1 MAAFNM
7 EQRQLRLQSRSNPAA
22 VPYPLDV
29 PVTFPPQPPS
39 VSSDGFPGG
48 GTADAA
54 PGAPAQATEASSRP
68 FAIVSEGMLL
78 PGSAFSALPPQPP
91 PSGSSDGFH
100 GGGGAAEEFS
110 GDLFASPSQGDLEAE
125 VESVPEAGA
134 AFDNSSIPLDGATSV
149 RSLGSEDLPLSE
161 LLLSESRWWEQVR
174 DAAPV
179 AQVDPLEGKAVDFRS
194 TFRSACQLQGPSPG
208 PEGLTQPWE
217 EGIFGVIFGGKD
229 FLEPPAKR
237 AFQVFLP
244 GEEAKEA
251 GVSEAAAKRVR
262 PTVQDFTFRK
272 VVRARAVVDWKQQ
285 RSAQLGIGLDL
296 WLSLVSRWGDCLL
309 AAHLDACVSRD
320 DKLEVLGDIMKGK
333 APSTILKRARALIL
347 LQDFLAD
354 KNVTF
359 PCRESDVYDFLKTL
373 ERDGAPSSR
382 ISSIM
387 EALNFVRHVIG
398 VSEIESSCLSRRCK
412 GICTT
417 VHFSEPRQAPPLTVT
432 QLEVLHDAL
441 EKHADQWTRA
451 FAGACLVCCY
461 SRCRWSDVQHTED
474 IIWDQDHEGNLC
486 FIELRIGVHKTCRLQ
501 SKRHKFL
508 HAISPALGIRPFG
521 QLWRTCRE
529 QLGIESQGR
538 CPFMPA
544 PDAQGSPTVRALDTD
559 EATSWMRLMLE
570 LGDGSPQVSSKSMK
584 ATIISWA
591 AKRGV
596 DPLTLQRLGYHAA
609 GGMDLVY
616 SRDSQAPLL
625 LVVEKVLKEVRE
637 GIFRP
642 DETRSGRLVS
652 GGAKPLTG
660 SFVPGLGET
669 SVAEG
674 AAVHEQVPATCK
686 VEVAS
691 AEAADAAIVTVSDSE
706 ASDSFGESSDESDE
720 DFGQPIAFVARGQ
733 VIPAGFDLWR
743 HSSSQVAHLAPR
755 ANFKN
760 LFACGRTVG
769 SKHFKRDEQELGPED
784 FPCKFCFRR

>member
-1 MAAFNM
+1 
-7 EQRQLRLQSRSNPAA
+7 
-22 VPYPLDV
+22 
-29 PVTFPPQPPS
+29 
-39 VSSDGFPGG
+39 
-48 GTADAA
+48 
-54 PGAPAQATEASSRP
+54 
-68 FAIVSEGMLL
+68 
-78 PGSAFSALPPQPP
+78 
-91 PSGSSDGFH
+91 
-100 GGGGAAEEFS
+100 
-110 GDLFASPSQGDLEAE
+110 
-125 VESVPEAGA
+125 
-134 AFDNSSIPLDGATSV
+134 
-149 RSLGSEDLPLSE
+149 SLGSEDLPLSE

-451 FAGACLVCCY
+451 FAGPVENSL
-461 SRCRWSDVQHTED
+461 
-474 IIWDQDHEGNLC
+474 G
-486 FIELRIGVHKTCRLQ
+486 LRAKAG
-501 SKRHKFL
+501 
-508 HAISPALGIRPFG
+508 ALS
-521 QLWRTCRE
+521 C
-529 QLGIESQGR
+529 
-538 CPFMPA
+538 
-544 PDAQGSPTVRALDTD
+544 
-559 EATSWMRLMLE
+559 RLMLE

-652 GGAKPLTG
+652 CGAKPLTG

-691 AEAADAAIVTVSDSE
+691 AEAADAAIVTV
-706 ASDSFGESSDESDE
+706 
-720 DFGQPIAFVARGQ
+720 
-733 VIPAGFDLWR
+733 
-743 HSSSQVAHLAPR
+743 
-755 ANFKN
+755 
-760 LFACGRTVG
+760 
-769 SKHFKRDEQELGPED
+769 
-784 FPCKFCFRR
+784 